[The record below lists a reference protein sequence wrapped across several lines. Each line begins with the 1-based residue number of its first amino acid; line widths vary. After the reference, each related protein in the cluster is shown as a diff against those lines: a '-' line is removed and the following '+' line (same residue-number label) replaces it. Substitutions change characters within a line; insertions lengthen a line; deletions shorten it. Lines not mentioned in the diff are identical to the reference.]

1 MTRALL
7 CGLLLTAIVS
17 GALFVHSQPPGP
29 PRHKKKP
36 MLVMPPFVRDRMELT
51 AEEEKK
57 LQALEEETRAKLKK
71 VLGDKKYEQFEEAM
85 RRGPG
90 RPPLFGGPPDGDG
103 PPPPEKE
110 EPKDGDK
117 EAAAGKGGIQ
127 WFATW
132 DSALAE
138 AKRTGRPIF
147 LVSAAPH
154 CAGVSGIW

>member
-1 MTRALL
+1 
-7 CGLLLTAIVS
+7 
-17 GALFVHSQPPGP
+17 
-29 PRHKKKP
+29 
-36 MLVMPPFVRDRMELT
+36 
-51 AEEEKK
+51 
-57 LQALEEETRAKLKK
+57 
-71 VLGDKKYEQFEEAM
+71 M

-103 PPPPEKE
+103 PPPPPEKE
-110 EPKDGDK
+110 EKPKDGDK
-117 EAAAGKGGIQ
+117 EVAADKGGIQ